1 MRFPRS
7 LPCLGGVLAFGLLA
21 ARSFPAEPP
30 LTAELRGHVATL
42 AGTIGPRAIGQG
54 DSLKRSADYI
64 AAQLGQAGWTVKRL
78 GYPVSGVT
86 CENIEVERRGTT
98 HPDEIVVIGAHYDS
112 MTVTPGADDNAS
124 GVAALLALAKQF
136 ATRLAPPQRT
146 LRFVAFVNEEPVY
159 FQSRL
164 MGSRVYA
171 AECKRRGDNIVAMLS
186 LESIGYYSEKRGS
199 QQYPSFWLRLF
210 YPSKGNFLAFVGNRA
225 SKDLVASVTRT
236 FEGSKTLRSKSA
248 ALPDD
253 VPGIGW
259 SDHWSFWQEGYP
271 AVMAT
276 DTAVFRNPHYHKPT
290 DTPDTL
296 NYPYFTSAVLGLQH
310 VVANLVRPPTAKP

>member
-1 MRFPRS
+1 MRS
-7 LPCLGGVLAFGLLA
+7 LLGGWLLA
-21 ARSFPAEPP
+21 GLCAVRGLAAEPP
-30 LTAELRGHVATL
+30 LTAELRGHVQML
-42 AGTIGPRAIGQG
+42 AGTIGPRAIGQA

-64 AAQLGQAGWTVKRL
+64 AGQLAQAGWTVKRL

-86 CENIEVERRGTT
+86 CDNIEIERRGTT

-112 MTVTPGADDNAS
+112 VLVTPGADDNAS

-136 ATRLAPPQRT
+136 AGPQTPPQRT

-171 AECKRRGDNIVAMLS
+171 RACKERGDNVVAMLS
-186 LESIGYYSEKRGS
+186 LESIGYYSEKRGT
-199 QQYPSFWLRLF
+199 QTYPSFWLRLI
-210 YPSKGNFLAFVGNRA
+210 YPSKGNFLAFIGNSA
-225 SKDLVASVTRT
+225 SKALVESVTKT

-248 ALPDD
+248 ALPENIL
-253 VPGIGW
+253 GIGW

-276 DTAVFRNPHYHKPT
+276 DTATFRNPHYHQPS

-310 VVANLVRPPTAKP
+310 VVANLVRRPAGAKP